1 MPQPVAV
8 VTGSSR
14 GIGRAIALKL
24 AVEGYSVVINYLSQ
38 SEQAEELRLEIS
50 KLNGT
55 AITVAAD
62 VSNSQEAT
70 RLIDVAVQEF
80 GSIDLLVNN
89 AGINRDQLILR
100 MSDEDWTNILN
111 TNLNAAFYCS
121 RAALKH
127 MVRKKSGNLI
137 HISSVVGMSGNA
149 GQSHYAAAKAALLG
163 FSASI
168 AKEYGMRG
176 IRSNVIAPGFIQ
188 SDMTEALS
196 PAMKQQIFS
205 GISLGRFGTPED
217 VAEVVAFIASERAA
231 YITGQSLRI
240 DGGLTL

>member
-24 AVEGYSVVINYLSQ
+24 AAEGYSVVINYLSQ
-38 SEQAEELRLEIS
+38 AEQAEELRLEIS

-55 AITVAAD
+55 AITVSAD
-62 VSNSQEAT
+62 VSDSQEAT

-100 MSDEDWTNILN
+100 MSDEDWAKILN

-127 MVRKKSGNLI
+127 MVRKKRGNLI
-137 HISSVVGMSGNA
+137 HISSVVGISGNA

-188 SDMTEALS
+188 SDMTDTLS
-196 PAMKQQIFS
+196 SDMKQQIFS
-205 GISLGRFGTPED
+205 GISLGRFGSPED
-217 VAEVVAFIASERAA
+217 VAEVVAFIASEQAA

-240 DGGLTL
+240 DGGLTI